1 MLQISSNLCKSSE
14 ILKQCH
20 DKWWL
25 DYRIYGSVSY
35 SFSCNKLGTS
45 NSQNW
50 GLLWN
55 THSWIWNPLAY
66 VPADI
71 HCCHRW
77 SDITDGTWSPLCN
90 AGGIQF
96 YIFRHKLGC
105 TPWPIWSLALALCT
119 FGIFGTR
126 FPSLH
131 ALVAP
136 ALKCIPSIFWWM

>member
-1 MLQISSNLCKSSE
+1 MYLVKMGPIFDSSSSNYLATYQKILRGYLDIKIYWILPEPLLKSMTVI
-14 ILKQCH
+14 ILVV
-20 DKWWL
+20 
-25 DYRIYGSVSY
+25 YTI
-35 SFSCNKLGTS
+35 
-45 NSQNW
+45 
-50 GLLWN
+50 
-55 THSWIWNPLAY
+55 
-66 VPADI
+66 PADI

-105 TPWPIWSLALALCT
+105 TPWPIWSLVLALCT